1 MVDSN
6 VIGLFPLAINGAQYV
21 VSFLDDDT
29 KESEVNFFKRKSEVL
44 LAFRN
49 YLARNKRVDCQ
60 NHRFQTDGGG
70 EYNSNE

>member
-29 KESEVNFFKRKSEVL
+29 KESEVNFFKQKSEVL
-44 LAFRN
+44 LVFRN
-49 YLARNKRVDCQ
+49 YLARNKRVHCQ
-60 NHRFQTDGGG
+60 NHRFQTDRGE